1 LEELIMQE
9 SKKPITKEQLQGA
22 AIAGLTL
29 SLCGA
34 GLAGWIMNIAAIW
47 TDGGFN
53 GATAL
58 RLIGIPF
65 WPLGAILGWLS

>member
-1 LEELIMQE
+1 M
-9 SKKPITKEQLQGA
+9 LQRFLPTRKQTGETA
-22 AIAGLTL
+22 MIYGCFA
-29 SLCGA
+29 LCAA

-47 TDGGFN
+47 SDGGFN

-65 WPLGAILGWLS
+65 WPLGAILGWL